1 MAEETKQ
8 GTTKKRTTSKP
19 KVEEPKQL
27 TMEEQVAQMMAMMA
41 QQQQIIMAMLQGQVP
56 VQVPAQAPQ
65 TVETKEEPA
74 KEEIKEEVKEEPVK
88 EVNEENKNK
97 RKSSKTKQD
106 LRRTFKTQE
115 IYVMNATQGAVSYQ
129 GKNMRYTWDS
139 YGDLEPMSID
149 DVVNMPKS
157 FLSTPYLIIDDY
169 ENGSDVKEDIENV
182 LGITNVNDYKN
193 LIEKI
198 EMGNINK
205 MSIEDFSKVV
215 KSTKNRGYD
224 ITLDLAILIQ
234 HKIDRK
240 ELTNYNLI
248 GELSKLLGRKFL

>member
-1 MAEETKQ
+1 MAEETKKSTT
-8 GTTKKRTTSKP
+8 TTKKRTTTSKP

-27 TMEEQVAQMMAMMA
+27 TTEEQMAQMMAMMA

-56 VQVPAQAPQ
+56 VQ
-65 TVETKEEPA
+65 TVEPKEETKEEPV
-74 KEEIKEEVKEEPVK
+74 KEEVKEEK
-88 EVNEENKNK
+88 KNK

-106 LRRTFKTQE
+106 LRRNFKTQE

-129 GKNMRYTWDS
+129 GRNMRYTWDS

-182 LGITNVNDYKN
+182 LGIKNVNDYKN
-193 LIEKI
+193 LIDKI
-198 EMGNINK
+198 EIENINK
-205 MSIEDFSKVV
+205 MSITDFSDVV
-215 KSTKNRGYD
+215 ESTKNRGYD

>member
-27 TMEEQVAQMMAMMA
+27 TMEEQMAQMMTMMA
-41 QQQQIIMAMLQGQVP
+41 QQQQVIMAMLQGQVP
-56 VQVPAQAPQ
+56 VQVPVQVPQ
-65 TVETKEEPA
+65 TVEAKEEPV
-74 KEEIKEEVKEEPVK
+74 KEEIKEETVKEEK
-88 EVNEENKNK
+88 QNK
-97 RKSSKTKQD
+97 RKPSKTKQD

-129 GKNMRYTWDS
+129 GRNMRYTWDS

-182 LGITNVNDYKN
+182 LGIKNVNDYKN

-198 EMGNINK
+198 EMENINE
-205 MSIEDFSKVV
+205 MNITDFSKVV
-215 KSTKNRGYD
+215 ESTKNRGYD

>member
-1 MAEETKQ
+1 MAEETKTTT
-8 GTTKKRTTSKP
+8 TTKKRTTSKP
-19 KVEEPKQL
+19 KVEEPKPQSI
-27 TMEEQVAQMMAMMA
+27 EEQMAQMMAMMA
-41 QQQQIIMAMLQGQVP
+41 QQQQIIMTMLQGQVP
-56 VQVPAQAPQ
+56 VQVAQVTQ
-65 TVETKEEPA
+65 TVETKEEPV
-74 KEEIKEEVKEEPVK
+74 KEEVKEEPVK
-88 EVNEENKNK
+88 EEKKSK

-106 LRRTFKTQE
+106 LRRNFKTQE

-129 GKNMRYTWDS
+129 GRNMRYTWDS

-182 LGITNVNDYKN
+182 LGIKNVNDYKN

-198 EMGNINK
+198 EMENINE
-205 MSIEDFSKVV
+205 MNITDFSKVV
-215 KSTKNRGYD
+215 ESTKNRGYD

>member
-19 KVEEPKQL
+19 KVEEPKQS
-27 TMEEQVAQMMAMMA
+27 TMEEQMAQMMAMMA

-56 VQVPAQAPQ
+56 VQTVQ
-65 TVETKEEPA
+65 TVEPKEEPV
-74 KEEIKEEVKEEPVK
+74 KEEIKEESVKEVKEEK
-88 EVNEENKNK
+88 KNK

-106 LRRTFKTQE
+106 LRRNFKTQE

-129 GKNMRYTWDS
+129 GRNMRYSWDS
-139 YGDLEPMSID
+139 YGDIEPMSID
-149 DVVNMPKS
+149 DIVNMPKS

-182 LGITNVNDYKN
+182 LGIKNVNDYKN

-198 EMGNINK
+198 EMGNINEMK
-205 MSIEDFSKVV
+205 IKDFREVV
-215 KSTKNRGYD
+215 ESTKKRGYD

-248 GELSKLLGRKFL
+248 GELQKLLGRKFL

>member
-27 TMEEQVAQMMAMMA
+27 TMEEQMAQMMAMMA

-56 VQVPAQAPQ
+56 AQAPQ
-65 TVETKEEPA
+65 TVETKEEPT

-129 GKNMRYTWDS
+129 GRNMRYTWDS

-182 LGITNVNDYKN
+182 LGIKNVNDYKN

-198 EMGNINK
+198 EMVNINEMK
-205 MSIEDFSKVV
+205 IKDFSDVV
-215 KSTKNRGYD
+215 EATKNRGYD

>member
-1 MAEETKQ
+1 MAEETKKSTT
-8 GTTKKRTTSKP
+8 TTKKRTTTSKP
-19 KVEEPKQL
+19 KVEEPKPL
-27 TMEEQVAQMMAMMA
+27 SIEEQMAQMMAMMA
-41 QQQQIIMAMLQGQVP
+41 QQQQIIMAMLQGQVT
-56 VQVPAQAPQ
+56 QPQ
-65 TVETKEEPA
+65 TIEVEEEPQQ
-74 KEEIKEEVKEEPVK
+74 KEAVKKDLVEEKPQEKMP
-88 EVNEENKNK
+88 
-97 RKSSKTKQD
+97 KTKQD
-106 LRRTFKTQE
+106 LRRKYKDKE

-129 GKNMRYTWDS
+129 GRNMRYTWDS

-182 LGITNVNDYKN
+182 LGIKNVNDYKN

-198 EMGNINK
+198 EMENINE
-205 MSIEDFSKVV
+205 MNITDFSKVV
-215 KSTKNRGYD
+215 EFTKNRGYD

>member
-27 TMEEQVAQMMAMMA
+27 TMEEQMAQMMAMMA

-56 VQVPAQAPQ
+56 VQAAQ
-65 TVETKEEPA
+65 TVEA
-74 KEEIKEEVKEEPVK
+74 KEEPVK
-88 EVNEENKNK
+88 EETKEESVQEVKEVKEEKKNK

-106 LRRTFKTQE
+106 LRRNFKTQE

-129 GKNMRYTWDS
+129 GRNMRYTWDS

-149 DVVNMPKS
+149 DIVNMPKS

-182 LGITNVNDYKN
+182 LGIKNVNDYKN

-198 EMGNINK
+198 EKENINK
-205 MSIEDFSKVV
+205 MSIKDFSDVV
-215 KSTKNRGYD
+215 ESTKNRGYD

-240 ELTNYNLI
+240 ELTDYHLI

>member
-27 TMEEQVAQMMAMMA
+27 TMEEQMAQMMAMMA

-56 VQVPAQAPQ
+56 VQAAQ
-65 TVETKEEPA
+65 TVEA
-74 KEEIKEEVKEEPVK
+74 KEEPVK
-88 EVNEENKNK
+88 EETKEESVQEVKEVKEEKKNK

-106 LRRTFKTQE
+106 LRRNFKTQE

-129 GKNMRYTWDS
+129 GRNMRYTWDS

-149 DVVNMPKS
+149 DIVNMPKS

-182 LGITNVNDYKN
+182 LGIKNVNDYKN

-198 EMGNINK
+198 EKENINEMK
-205 MSIEDFSKVV
+205 IKDFREVV
-215 KSTKNRGYD
+215 ESTKNRGYD

-240 ELTNYNLI
+240 ELTDYHLI